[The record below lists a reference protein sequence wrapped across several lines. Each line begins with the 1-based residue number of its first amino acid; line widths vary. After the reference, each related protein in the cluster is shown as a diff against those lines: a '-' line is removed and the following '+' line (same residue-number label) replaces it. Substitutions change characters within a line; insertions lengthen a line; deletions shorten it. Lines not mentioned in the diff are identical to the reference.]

1 MSREPSGPTRRVLL
15 TAVALLPLTGCSDS
29 RDASAALASP
39 PPAHP
44 SASPPASPK
53 PIELAALRTL
63 ERKYDARLGVYA
75 LDTGTGKTI
84 GHRADERF
92 AFCSTFKTL
101 AVAALLDRNPP
112 GHLDERVTYTRGDIN
127 SISPV
132 TRENVDKGMTVGQLC
147 DAAIRYSDGTAA
159 NLLLRD
165 LGGPERL
172 TDYLRELGDT
182 VSRLDHYEPEL
193 HQVRP
198 GDPADTTT
206 PRAIAA
212 DYRTVILGDT
222 LARDQRALL
231 TDLLERNKTGG
242 NRIRAGVPKG
252 WRVADKT
259 GTGQYGRANDI
270 AIVWPPASGPLVL
283 AIMSERSGR
292 EARPSEPLIAEA
304 TEHVTAALT

>member
-1 MSREPSGPTRRVLL
+1 MSREPSGPPRRALL
-15 TAVALLPLTGCSDS
+15 TAVVLLPLTGCGDS
-29 RDASAALASP
+29 RDDSAVRASQ
-39 PPAHP
+39 PPAGS
-44 SASPPASPK
+44 SASPEPV
-53 PIELAALRTL
+53 ELPALRTL
-63 ERKYDARLGVYA
+63 EREHDARLGVYA
-75 LDTGTGKTI
+75 LNTGTGKAI

-92 AFCSTFKTL
+92 PFCSTFKTL
-101 AVAALLDRNPP
+101 AVAAILDRNPL
-112 GHLDERVTYTRGDIN
+112 GHLDERVTYTREDIN
-127 SISPV
+127 SLSPV

-193 HQVRP
+193 HRVRP

-206 PRAIAA
+206 PRAIAD
-212 DYRTVILGDT
+212 DYRTVVLGGT
-222 LARDQRALL
+222 LARDRRALL
-231 TDLLERNKTGG
+231 TGLLLRNTTGG
-242 NRIRAGVPKG
+242 RRIRAGVPQG

-259 GTGQYGRANDI
+259 GTGNYGRANDI
-270 AIVWPPASGPLVL
+270 AIVWPPRSAPLVL

-304 TEHVTAALT
+304 AEHVTAALT

>member
-1 MSREPSGPTRRVLL
+1 M
-15 TAVALLPLTGCSDS
+15 
-29 RDASAALASP
+29 
-39 PPAHP
+39 
-44 SASPPASPK
+44 
-53 PIELAALRTL
+53 
-63 ERKYDARLGVYA
+63 
-75 LDTGTGKTI
+75 
-84 GHRADERF
+84 
-92 AFCSTFKTL
+92 
-101 AVAALLDRNPP
+101 
-112 GHLDERVTYTRGDIN
+112 
-127 SISPV
+127 
-132 TRENVDKGMTVGQLC
+132 
-147 DAAIRYSDGTAA
+147 
-159 NLLLRD
+159 
-165 LGGPERL
+165 

-270 AIVWPPASGPLVL
+270 AIVWPPGSRPLVL

>member
-1 MSREPSGPTRRVLL
+1 M
-15 TAVALLPLTGCSDS
+15 
-29 RDASAALASP
+29 
-39 PPAHP
+39 
-44 SASPPASPK
+44 
-53 PIELAALRTL
+53 
-63 ERKYDARLGVYA
+63 
-75 LDTGTGKTI
+75 
-84 GHRADERF
+84 
-92 AFCSTFKTL
+92 
-101 AVAALLDRNPP
+101 
-112 GHLDERVTYTRGDIN
+112 
-127 SISPV
+127 
-132 TRENVDKGMTVGQLC
+132 
-147 DAAIRYSDGTAA
+147 
-159 NLLLRD
+159 
-165 LGGPERL
+165 

-198 GDPADTTT
+198 GTRRHHHA
-206 PRAIAA
+206 RAIAA

-270 AIVWPPASGPLVL
+270 AIVWPPGSRPLVL